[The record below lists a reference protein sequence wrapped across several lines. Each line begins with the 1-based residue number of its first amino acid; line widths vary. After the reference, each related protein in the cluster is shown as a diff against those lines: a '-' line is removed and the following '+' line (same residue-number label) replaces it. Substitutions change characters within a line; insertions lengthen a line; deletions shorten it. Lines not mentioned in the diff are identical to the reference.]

1 MKYPKEY
8 LDEIK
13 TRLKVSTVV
22 SKTINLKKRGKE
34 YVGLSPFKT
43 EKTPSFTVNDEK
55 EFYHCFSTSEH
66 GNIFDF
72 VMKTQNLKFGEAVK
86 ILANLA
92 GMRPYT
98 FSKQDEEREKNWKKY
113 KSIYSKYVEKYH
125 DQLFK
130 NPEAEIA
137 KNYLKKRGLT
147 SEEVKT
153 FKIGFVTKGLGFY
166 EELLKEFEEKK
177 LNDCGL
183 FYFDER
189 KKKYVERFRDR
200 IIFPINNISG
210 DVIGL
215 GGRVLDENKH
225 LAKYINSPETDFFK
239 KGSNLFNLDK
249 ARKLSNKVDN
259 IYLVEGYMDVIGLS
273 KNGIN
278 NTVANLGTSLTNKQ
292 ILILNQFFDHIIIC
306 FDGDDS
312 GYKAAL
318 RAAENSIIELKPE
331 KKISFLFLPD
341 NHDPDSFSNKYG
353 KEYFEEFSKNSS
365 VSIHKFI
372 YSHYLN
378 QSDGN
383 PSSMAIFE
391 KKLRSISS
399 TIKDEYIKKYVLE
412 YFLDKIS
419 ELTPNINK
427 RNKKLFSNKIKSL
440 KKTQNYYN
448 ETKSLKPIEIKE
460 FSFLYIILTKP
471 GLIKDNFHLIENV
484 KLFSNENK
492 LFFEEI
498 LKNTNNFEKNNFKNI
513 NIDQSLINRVLK
525 YASIKHILVKNLA
538 DDQKILEILNEI
550 LRDLKNYE
558 LEFRITELESKFS
571 KDLSEDTFNELSKA
585 IKEKELKKQQNIN

>member
-22 SKTINLKKRGKE
+22 SKTVNLKKRGKE

-72 VMKTQNLKFGEAVK
+72 IMKTQNLKFGEAVK
-86 ILANLA
+86 SLANLA

-98 FSKQDEEREKNWKKY
+98 FSKQDEEREENWKKY
-113 KSIYSKYVEKYH
+113 KSIYSKYAEKYH
-125 DQLFK
+125 NQLLK

-147 SEEVKT
+147 IEEVKK
-153 FKIGFVTKGLGFY
+153 FNIGFVTKNLDY
-166 EELLKEFEEKK
+166 YDDLKKKFEEKK
-177 LNDCGL
+177 INDSGL

-189 KKKYVERFRDR
+189 KKKFVERFRDR

-210 DVIGL
+210 DPIGF
-215 GGRVLDENKH
+215 GGRILDGNKN

-239 KGSNLFNLDK
+239 KGSNLFNLDI
-249 ARKLSNKVDN
+249 ARKLSNKIEN

-273 KNGIN
+273 KNGIYN
-278 NTVANLGTSLTNKQ
+278 AVANLGTSLTNRQ

-306 FDGDDS
+306 FDGDES

-341 NHDPDSFSNKYG
+341 NHDPDSFSNKHG
-353 KEYFEEFSKNSS
+353 KKYFEEFSNNNS
-365 VSIHKFI
+365 VPIHKFI
-372 YSHYLN
+372 LNHYLKE
-378 QSDGN
+378 SDEN
-383 PSSMAIFE
+383 PSSRAIFE

-412 YFLDKIS
+412 YFLDKIF

-427 RNKKLFSNKIKSL
+427 KNKKIFNVKTKSL
-440 KKTQNYYN
+440 KSTQNYYN
-448 ETKSLKPIEIKE
+448 ETKSLKSIEIKE
-460 FSFLYIILTKP
+460 FSFLYIVLKKP
-471 GLIKDNFHLIENV
+471 ELIKENLHLIENV

-492 LFFEEI
+492 LFFKEI
-498 LKNTNNFEKNNFKNI
+498 LEHTNNFQKDNFENI
-513 NIDQSLINRVLK
+513 NIDQSLIDRVTK
-525 YASIKHILVKNLA
+525 YASIKHILAKNLD
-538 DDQKILEILNEI
+538 DDQKILEILSEI
-550 LRDLKNYE
+550 LRDIKNYE
-558 LEFRITELESKFS
+558 LEYRISELESKFS
-571 KDLSEDTFNELSKA
+571 KDLSQDTFNELSEA